1 MMRMMGVSEHVK
13 TADDASSKVSGHH
26 VERAD
31 LTPGRIASV
40 ARPIAVRN
48 RVSELYLFGSMARG
62 EGKADSDIDFI
73 YQFAPDAN
81 PQIDLIVLR
90 DELEHAFGRS
100 VDLVRKT
107 YVTNP
112 QHDGLKELQRVLFA
126 NSITSKPMFRI
137 V

>member
-1 MMRMMGVSEHVK
+1 MSVSEHVK
-13 TADDASSKVSGHH
+13 TADDAPSMAAEHRA
-26 VERAD
+26 EQAD

-40 ARPIAVRN
+40 ARPIALRN

-81 PQIDLIVLR
+81 PQIDLIALR

-107 YVTNP
+107 YVTDS
-112 QHDGLKELQRVLFA
+112 QHDRLRELQRVLFA